1 MISSE
6 IRPGNE
12 KIASVRQSHA
22 RTYIYGDDV
31 RLSHAM
37 GIWMK
42 FGYSF
47 SYLHLYVKIAVRKI
61 LKTIEFWNTVLL
73 EKNPWKIAKK
83 ELIFMNLQA
92 PCLNYEFLSGF
103 QMFCS
108 DFQNTY
114 FLEHSEHSVKAN
126 RIYVRSIKQVFIR
139 GIYLKAHC
147 KVWDN
152 FWQLKA
158 L

>member
-12 KIASVRQSHA
+12 KIASVRQSQA

-31 RLSHAM
+31 RLSHAI

-47 SYLHLYVKIAVRKI
+47 SYLYLYVKIAVRKI

-73 EKNPWKIAKK
+73 EKK
-83 ELIFMNLQA
+83 
-92 PCLNYEFLSGF
+92 S
-103 QMFCS
+103 
-108 DFQNTY
+108 
-114 FLEHSEHSVKAN
+114 
-126 RIYVRSIKQVFIR
+126 
-139 GIYLKAHC
+139 LK
-147 KVWDN
+147 N
-152 FWQLKA
+152 S
-158 L
+158 